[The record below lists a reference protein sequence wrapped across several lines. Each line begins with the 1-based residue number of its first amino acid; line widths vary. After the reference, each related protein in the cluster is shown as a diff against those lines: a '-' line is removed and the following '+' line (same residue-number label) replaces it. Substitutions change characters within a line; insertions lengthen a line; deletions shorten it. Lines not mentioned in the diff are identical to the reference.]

1 MKPRGAFLVEDASS
15 KLKKNYKCFTSYNQL
30 KVRNLALDTG
40 DTAWLLVST
49 ALVML
54 MTPGVGLFYGGLVR
68 SKTVVSMIGLS
79 FLAFAI
85 VSIQWVLF
93 GYSLAF
99 GPDISGLVGGLD
111 FPGLRGVGMEAAPLA
126 GTIPHLLYMAFQLVF
141 AAVTLA
147 ILTSAVAERVKL
159 GSFIVFALLWT
170 TLVYDP
176 LAHWVWA
183 GGWLAKLGALDFAGG
198 TVVHI
203 SSGFSAL
210 ALALVIG
217 RRVGFGSY
225 IMEPHNIPMAMIGA
239 GLLWFGWFGFNAG
252 SALTAGGLAASAFV
266 VTNTSAAAG
275 ALSWLAASWIK
286 GKPSALGMVSG
297 AISGLVA
304 ITPAA
309 GYVDTV
315 SAIVIGAVAGTLCYT
330 ALLFRVGVGLDESL
344 DAWAVH
350 GMGGLWGAIATGIFA
365 TPAVNIYTGLLYGNP
380 GQFTAQVIAAAAS
393 VVYAFVVTY
402 ALARI
407 VDATMGLRVSED
419 EEYVGLDIAIHGEK
433 AYA

>member
-1 MKPRGAFLVEDASS
+1 MFEIMKHSFASY
-15 KLKKNYKCFTSYNQL
+15 LDLRVIQL
-30 KVRNLALDTG
+30 EINSG
-40 DTAWLLVST
+40 DTAWVLVST
-49 ALVML
+49 AMVML

-79 FLAFAI
+79 FLAFALA
-85 VSIQWVLF
+85 SIQWVLF

-99 GPDISGLVGGLD
+99 GTDIGGIIGSLNYIA
-111 FPGLRGVGMEAAPLA
+111 LNGVGVGSAPLA
-126 GTIPHLLYMAFQLVF
+126 GNIPHLIYMAFQLVF

-159 GSFIVFALLWT
+159 SSFIVLALLWT

-183 GGWLAKLGALDFAGG
+183 GGWMSQMGALDFAGG

-210 ALALVIG
+210 AIALVIG
-217 RRVGFGSY
+217 KRMGFGSY
-225 IMEPHNIPMAMIGA
+225 VMEPHNIPMAMLGA
-239 GLLWFGWFGFNAG
+239 GLLWFGWFGFNSG
-252 SALTAGGLAASAFV
+252 SALAANGLAASAFV

-275 ALSWLAASWIK
+275 ALAWLFASWFK

-297 AISGLVA
+297 AIAGLVA

-309 GYVDTV
+309 GYVDVTA
-315 SAIVIGAVAGTLCYT
+315 AIIIGAIAGALCYM
-330 ALLFRVGVGLDESL
+330 ALLFRVGRGLDESC

-365 TPAVNIYTGLLYGNP
+365 SASVNNYTGLIYGNFH
-380 GQFTAQVIAAAAS
+380 QFAVQIMAAGAS
-393 VVYAFVVTY
+393 VVYAFVMTLI
-402 ALARI
+402 LAKI
-407 VDATMGLRVSED
+407 VDSVMGLRVTED
-419 EEYVGLDIAIHGEK
+419 EEYVGLDIAQHGEK

>member
-1 MKPRGAFLVEDASS
+1 
-15 KLKKNYKCFTSYNQL
+15 
-30 KVRNLALDTG
+30 
-40 DTAWLLVST
+40 
-49 ALVML
+49 ML

-79 FLAFAI
+79 FLAFALA
-85 VSIQWVLF
+85 SIQWVLF

-99 GPDISGLVGGLD
+99 GQDISGFIGGLNYL
-111 FPGLRGVGMEAAPLA
+111 GLNGVGTDGAPLA
-126 GTIPHLLYMAFQLVF
+126 SNIPHLVYMAFQLVF

-159 GSFIVFALLWT
+159 SSFIVLALLWT

-183 GGWLAKLGALDFAGG
+183 GGWAAQLGALDFAGG

-210 ALALVIG
+210 AIALVIG
-217 RRVGFGSY
+217 KRIGFGSY
-225 IMEPHNIPMAMIGA
+225 VMEPHNIPMAMIGA

-252 SALTAGGLAASAFV
+252 SALAANGLAATAFV

-275 ALSWLAASWIK
+275 ALTWLIASWLK

-297 AISGLVA
+297 AIAGLVA

-309 GYVDTV
+309 GYVDV
-315 SAIVIGAVAGTLCYT
+315 MSAIAIGGIAGILCYT
-330 ALLFRVGVGLDESL
+330 ALLFRVGRGLDESC

-365 TPAVNIYTGLLYGNP
+365 TSAVNSYTGLLYGNVH
-380 GQFTAQVIAAAAS
+380 QFTAQIAAAGAS
-393 VVYAFVVTY
+393 VIYAFVVTY
-402 ALARI
+402 ALAKL
-407 VDATMGLRVSED
+407 VDSVMGLRVSED
-419 EEYVGLDIAIHGEK
+419 EEYVGLDISQHGEK

>member
-1 MKPRGAFLVEDASS
+1 LPIDS
-15 KLKKNYKCFTSYNQL
+15 
-30 KVRNLALDTG
+30 G
-40 DTAWLLVST
+40 DTAWVLAST

-79 FLAFAI
+79 FLAFALA
-85 VSIQWVLF
+85 SIQWVLF

-99 GPDISGLVGGLD
+99 GQDISGFIGGLNYL
-111 FPGLRGVGMEAAPLA
+111 GLNGVGTAGAPLA
-126 GTIPHLLYMAFQLVF
+126 SNIPHLVYMAFQLVF

-159 GSFIVFALLWT
+159 SSFIVLALLWT

-183 GGWLAKLGALDFAGG
+183 GGWAAQLGALDFAGG

-210 ALALVIG
+210 AIALVIG
-217 RRVGFGSY
+217 KRIGFGSY
-225 IMEPHNIPMAMIGA
+225 VMEPHNIPMAMIGA

-252 SALTAGGLAASAFV
+252 SALAANGLAATAFV

-275 ALSWLAASWIK
+275 ALTWLIASWLK

-297 AISGLVA
+297 AIAGLVA

-309 GYVDTV
+309 GYVDV
-315 SAIVIGAVAGTLCYT
+315 MSAIAIGGIAGILCYT
-330 ALLFRVGVGLDESL
+330 ALLFRVGRGLDESC

-365 TPAVNIYTGLLYGNP
+365 TSAVNSYTGLLYGNVH
-380 GQFTAQVIAAAAS
+380 QFTAQIAAAAAS
-393 VVYAFVVTY
+393 VIYAFVVTY
-402 ALARI
+402 ALAKL
-407 VDATMGLRVSED
+407 VDSVMGLRVSED
-419 EEYVGLDIAIHGEK
+419 EEYVGLDISQHGEK

>member
-1 MKPRGAFLVEDASS
+1 M
-15 KLKKNYKCFTSYNQL
+15 
-30 KVRNLALDTG
+30 ALDTG
-40 DTAWLLVST
+40 NTAWLLVAT
-49 ALVML
+49 AMVML

-79 FLAFAI
+79 FLAFALA
-85 VSIQWVLF
+85 SIQWTIF

-99 GPDISGLVGGLD
+99 GPDVSGIVGGLD
-111 FPGLRGVGMEAAPLA
+111 FLGLKGVGMEAAPFA

-159 GSFIVFALLWT
+159 SSFIVFALLWT

-225 IMEPHNIPMAMIGA
+225 VMEPHNIPMAMIGA

-252 SALTAGGLAASAFV
+252 SALTAEGLAANAFV
-266 VTNTSAAAG
+266 VTNISASAG

-297 AISGLVA
+297 AIAGLVA

-315 SAIVIGAVAGTLCYT
+315 SAIAIGAIAGVICYT

-365 TPAVNIYTGLLYGNP
+365 TPAVNIYSGLLYGNP
-380 GQFTAQVIAAAAS
+380 GQFTAQVIAAAVS
-393 VVYAFVVTY
+393 VVYAFIVTY

>member
-1 MKPRGAFLVEDASS
+1 LEINS
-15 KLKKNYKCFTSYNQL
+15 
-30 KVRNLALDTG
+30 G
-40 DTAWLLVST
+40 DTAWVLAST

-68 SKTVVSMIGLS
+68 SKTVVSMIGIS
-79 FLAFAI
+79 FLAFALA
-85 VSIQWVLF
+85 SIQWVLF

-99 GPDISGLVGGLD
+99 GTDISGFIGGLNYV
-111 FPGLRGVGMEAAPLA
+111 GLSGVGVDSAPLA
-126 GTIPHLLYMAFQLVF
+126 GNIPHLIYMAFQLVF

-147 ILTSAVAERVKL
+147 ILTSAVAERVRL
-159 GSFIVFALLWT
+159 SSFIVLALLWT

-183 GGWLAKLGALDFAGG
+183 GGWLAQMGALDFAGG

-217 RRVGFGSY
+217 KRVGFGSY
-225 IMEPHNIPMAMIGA
+225 VMEPHNIPMSMLGA
-239 GLLWFGWFGFNAG
+239 GLLWFGWFGFNSG
-252 SALTAGGLAASAFV
+252 SALAANGLAASAFV

-275 ALSWLAASWIK
+275 ALTWLLASWLK

-297 AISGLVA
+297 GIAGLVA

-309 GYVDTV
+309 GYVDNM
-315 SAIVIGAVAGTLCYT
+315 SAIVIGGVAGVLCYT
-330 ALLFRVGVGLDESL
+330 ALLFRVGRGLDESC

-365 TPAVNIYTGLLYGNP
+365 TAAVNPSYTGLIYGNFH
-380 GQFTAQVIAAAAS
+380 QFAVQIMAAGAS
-393 VVYAFVVTY
+393 VVYAFVMTLI
-402 ALARI
+402 LAKI
-407 VDATMGLRVSED
+407 VDRVMGLRVTED
-419 EEYVGLDIAIHGEK
+419 EEYVGLDIAQHGEK

>member
-1 MKPRGAFLVEDASS
+1 MLEIMKHSFASYVD
-15 KLKKNYKCFTSYNQL
+15 LRVIQL
-30 KVRNLALDTG
+30 EINSG
-40 DTAWLLVST
+40 DTAWVLVST
-49 ALVML
+49 AMVML

-79 FLAFAI
+79 FLAFALA
-85 VSIQWVLF
+85 SIQWVLF

-99 GPDISGLVGGLD
+99 GTDIGGIIGSLNY
-111 FPGLRGVGMEAAPLA
+111 LALNGVGVGSAPLA
-126 GTIPHLLYMAFQLVF
+126 GNIPHLIYMAFQLVF

-159 GSFIVFALLWT
+159 SSFIVLALLWT

-183 GGWLAKLGALDFAGG
+183 GGWLSQMGALDFAGG

-210 ALALVIG
+210 AIALVIG
-217 RRVGFGSY
+217 KRMGFGSY
-225 IMEPHNIPMAMIGA
+225 VMEPHNIPMAMLGA
-239 GLLWFGWFGFNAG
+239 GLLWFGWFGFNSG
-252 SALTAGGLAASAFV
+252 SALAANGLAASAFV

-275 ALSWLAASWIK
+275 ALAWLFASWLK

-297 AISGLVA
+297 AIAGLVA

-309 GYVDTV
+309 GYVDVTA
-315 SAIVIGAVAGTLCYT
+315 AIIIGAVAGVLCYM
-330 ALLFRVGVGLDESL
+330 ALLFRVGRGLDESC

-365 TPAVNIYTGLLYGNP
+365 SASVNNYTGLIYGNFH
-380 GQFTAQVIAAAAS
+380 QFAVQIMAAGAS
-393 VVYAFVVTY
+393 VVYAFVMTLI
-402 ALARI
+402 LAKI
-407 VDATMGLRVSED
+407 VDSVMGLRVTED
-419 EEYVGLDIAIHGEK
+419 EEYVGLDISQHGEK